1 MKSKAITI
9 AVLAASTL
17 CAVSATAAQRIVLPA
32 NVTPSHYDIAI
43 VPDAAHLSFTGN
55 VKIDV
60 DVKAPANVIKLNAVD
75 LVFGKVSLDGS
86 GTSRIAYDAKDET
99 ATLTF
104 AKPVA
109 AGHHVLAIDYRGKIN
124 EQAAGIFALDYD
136 AANGKKR
143 ALFTQFENSDARRF
157 VPCWDEPNKKA
168 TFTLT
173 ATVPANLMAIANTP
187 IAMTDSLPGGLKRVQ
202 FAKSPKMSSYLL
214 FFGLGDFERVSRKV
228 NGVDVGIVVKRGDAA
243 KVGYALDAASQILPY
258 YEDYFGVKYPLPKLD
273 LIAGPGQSQFFGAME
288 NWGAIFYFERDLEID
303 SKVST
308 EEDRRTVYVVI
319 AHEMAHQ
326 WFGDLVT
333 MDWWEDLWLNEGFAS
348 WMELKSTDH
357 FHPEW
362 HVWLDALDAK
372 EDAMRVDARAGTH
385 PIITPILDVLQANQA
400 FDTITYSKGQAVIRM
415 LEDYTGADAF
425 RAGVRNY
432 MKAHAYGNTVTD
444 DLWRELDKTSPR
456 PVTAVAHEFTRQA
469 GVPMVRAQATQKG
482 LKLTQDR
489 FAMDSSAKQVLT
501 WHVPVKARALAGGQN
516 WQGAVARGP
525 AVMPGIKTDGGV
537 ILNDGQA
544 GYYRTL
550 YDAKLAKALAGNFR
564 KLSPEN
570 QMGLINDMRA
580 LGYSGYE
587 PLDDFLSVA
596 EQADPGMHPRVQT
609 AIAGKLAG
617 IDTLYDGL
625 PTQKGFRAFGR
636 ELLAPLFAK
645 VGWDA
650 KPGEDQNIALLRATL
665 LEALNRLDDQSIVTE
680 AKKRFG
686 VYLKDPS
693 HITPETRRS
702 MLNIVARHADAGIWE
717 TLHRLAKAEKN
728 TLAKRE
734 LYALLGSVLDP
745 KLAQR
750 ALDLSLTDEL
760 PVTMRPSLVRS
771 VATDHPEMAF
781 DFANKHLD
789 KVMSWLEADS
799 RNQFVP
805 NLATSS
811 SDSKMV
817 GKVKAFANAHI
828 PLTARR
834 DSLKVQSGIGF
845 QSEVRTKRLKDI
857 DRWLVRRHGE

>member
-1 MKSKAITI
+1 MSAG
-9 AVLAASTL
+9 LAGHAM
-17 CAVSATAAQRIVLPA
+17 AAQRIVLPT

-43 VPDAAHLSFTGN
+43 VPDAEHLTFTGS
-55 VKIDV
+55 VKIDI
-60 DVKAPANVIKLNAVD
+60 DVKRPDNAIKLNSAD
-75 LVFGKVSLDGS
+75 LVFGRILFDGAAAAPRV
-86 GTSRIAYDAKDET
+86 TLDAKEET

-124 EQAAGIFALDYD
+124 QQAAGIFALDYD

-173 ATVPANLMAIANTP
+173 ATVPAGLMAIANTP
-187 IAMTDSLPGGLKRVQ
+187 ITSTEQAGKGLKRVH
-202 FAKSPKMSSYLL
+202 FAPSPRMSSYLL

-228 NGVDVGIVVKRGDAA
+228 NGVDVGIIVKRGDRDQA
-243 KVGYALDAASQILPY
+243 KYALDAASQILPY
-258 YEDYFGVKYPLPKLD
+258 YEDYFGLKYPLPKLD
-273 LIAGPGQSQFFGAME
+273 LIGGPGQSQFFGAME

-303 SKVST
+303 AKLST
-308 EEDRRTVYVVI
+308 EEDRRNVYVVI

-348 WMELKSTDH
+348 WMELKAADH
-357 FHPEW
+357 FHPDW

-372 EDAMRVDARAGTH
+372 EGAMRVDARAGTH

-425 RAGVRNY
+425 RAGVRAY

-456 PVTAVAHEFTRQA
+456 PVTAIAHEFTRQA
-469 GVPMVRAQATQKG
+469 GVPMVRAVATPKG

-489 FAMDSSAKQVLT
+489 FAMDSSASAALT
-501 WHVPVKARALAGGQN
+501 WHVPVKARVLSTGQT
-516 WQGAVARGP
+516 WQGAVARGQD
-525 AVMPGIKTDGGV
+525 VMPGLNPAGGV
-537 ILNDGQA
+537 IVNDGQA

-550 YDAKLAKALAGNFR
+550 YDVKLAKALAGNFR

-609 AIAGKLAG
+609 AIAGKLEG
-617 IDTLYDGL
+617 IDALYDGL
-625 PTQKGFRAFGR
+625 PTQKGFRAFAR

-645 VGWDA
+645 AGWDA
-650 KPGEDQNIALLRATL
+650 KPGEDQNIVLLRATL
-665 LEALNRLDDQSIVTE
+665 LEALNRLEDPGVIAE
-680 AKKRFG
+680 ARKRFAAF
-686 VYLKDPS
+686 LKDPA
-693 HITPETRRS
+693 HTAPETRRS
-702 MLNIVARHADAGIWE
+702 MLAIVARHADAATWE
-717 TLHRLAKAEKN
+717 KLHQLAKEEKN

-734 LYALLGSVLDP
+734 LYELLGSVLDP
-745 KLAQR
+745 ALAKR
-750 ALDLSLTDEL
+750 ALALTLTDEL
-760 PVTMRPSLVRS
+760 PVTTRPSVVRS
-771 VATDHPEMAF
+771 VADDHPELAF
-781 DFANKHLD
+781 DFANAHLAL
-789 KVMSWLEADS
+789 VTQWLEADS

-811 SDSKMV
+811 TDPKMAD
-817 GKVKAFANAHI
+817 KVKAFAKAHI
-828 PLTARR
+828 PETARR
-834 DSLKVQSGIGF
+834 DSVKVESAIGF

-857 DRWLVRRHGE
+857 DHWLVRRHGE